1 MAIFKNNIL
10 EILDAT
16 QDERDILSNHPLY
29 ESINNIQHVQIF
41 MEHHIFAVW
50 DFMSIVKALQI
61 QLTCVETPWV
71 PKGNS
76 ISARLINEIVLDE
89 ETDIDPSGE
98 YSSHFEIYLMS
109 MAEAGANIHT
119 INQFIALIEQGKT
132 VNQSLIDDNIP
143 NPASTFVSTTFN
155 EIKDAP
161 THVLASAFT
170 FGREEIIPELFT
182 SMIKRISKN
191 NQNNLRTF
199 IYYLNRH
206 ITLDGDTHSQLAYK
220 MIKQLCGNNE
230 DKWRQSID
238 IAKKMLVARCQF
250 WDGIYEAIQSSDQ

>member
-1 MAIFKNNIL
+1 MALFRNNIL

-16 QDERDILSNHPLY
+16 QDEREILSNHPLY
-29 ESINNIQHVQIF
+29 ESINNIQHVRIF
-41 MEHHIFAVW
+41 MEHHIYAVW
-50 DFMSIVKALQI
+50 DFMSIVKALQKR
-61 QLTCVETPWV
+61 LTCVETPWV

-89 ETDIDPSGE
+89 ETDIDPSGQ

-109 MAEAGANIHT
+109 MAEAGANIHS
-119 INQFIALIEQGKT
+119 INQFISLIEQGKT
-132 VNQSLIDDNIP
+132 ANQALNDKHIP
-143 NPASTFVSTTFN
+143 NPASKFVNVTFN

-161 THVLASAFT
+161 THILASAFT

-206 ITLDGDTHSQLAYK
+206 ITLDGDTHSQIAYK
-220 MIKQLCGNNE
+220 MIKQLCGDNN
-230 DKWRQSID
+230 DKWMESID
-238 IAKKMLVARCQF
+238 IAKRMLVARCQF
-250 WDGIYEAIQSSDQ
+250 WDGIHEAIISSK

>member
-1 MAIFKNNIL
+1 MALFRNNIL

-16 QDERDILSNHPLY
+16 QDEREILSNHPLY
-29 ESINNIQHVQIF
+29 ESINNIQHVRIF
-41 MEHHIFAVW
+41 MEHHIYAVW
-50 DFMSIVKALQI
+50 DFMSIVKALQKR
-61 QLTCVETPWV
+61 LTCVETPWV

-89 ETDIDPSGE
+89 ETDIDPSGQ

-109 MAEAGANIHT
+109 MAEAGANIHS
-119 INQFIALIEQGKT
+119 INQFISLIEQGKT
-132 VNQSLIDDNIP
+132 ANQALNDKHIP
-143 NPASTFVSTTFN
+143 NPASKFVNVTFN

-161 THVLASAFT
+161 THILASAFT
-170 FGREEIIPELFT
+170 FGREEITPELFT

-206 ITLDGDTHSQLAYK
+206 ITLDGDTHSQIAYK
-220 MIKQLCGNNE
+220 MIKQLCGDNN
-230 DKWRQSID
+230 DKWMESID
-238 IAKKMLVARCQF
+238 IAKRMLVARCQF
-250 WDGIYEAIQSSDQ
+250 WDGIHEAIISSK

>member
-1 MAIFKNNIL
+1 MALFRNNIL

-16 QDERDILSNHPLY
+16 QDEREILSNHPLY
-29 ESINNIQHVQIF
+29 ESINNIQHVRIF
-41 MEHHIFAVW
+41 MEHHIYAVW
-50 DFMSIVKALQI
+50 DFMSIVKALQKR
-61 QLTCVETPWV
+61 LTCVETPWV

-89 ETDIDPSGE
+89 ETDIDPSGQ

-109 MAEAGANIHT
+109 MAEAGANIHS
-119 INQFIALIEQGKT
+119 INQFISLIEQGKT
-132 VNQSLIDDNIP
+132 ANQALNDKHIP
-143 NPASTFVSTTFN
+143 NPASKFVNVTFN

-161 THVLASAFT
+161 THILASAFT

-199 IYYLNRH
+199 IFYLNRH
-206 ITLDGDTHSQLAYK
+206 ITLDGDTHSQIAYK
-220 MIKQLCGNNE
+220 MIILARFKINMGKYKSAFIYKGKINE
-230 DKWRQSID
+230 KNIL
-238 IAKKMLVARCQF
+238 K
-250 WDGIYEAIQSSDQ
+250 